1 MAKIENTTVY
11 PIKATPSV
19 NDYFIITDV
28 DDDNATKNCKIS
40 SLSSSIN
47 IYEAIVTVP
56 SPNILNIATSMF
68 TLIPA
73 VSGKYIV
80 PINVVAKLDFGT
92 VAYDF
97 PFAAAIRITTSS
109 AGINS
114 FSGLLGQD
122 FNTAS
127 DLTMSPLSITETR
140 GFLPNENLV
149 LWGVNAFSNATQGDG
164 TLKINIQ
171 YRLVSTL

>member
-92 VAYDF
+92 IAYNFGAGDS
-97 PFAAAIRITTSS
+97 IRITTSS
-109 AGINS
+109 AGVNS
-114 FSGLLGQD
+114 FSGFLGQD
-122 FNTAS
+122 LNTAS
-127 DLTMSPLSITETR
+127 DLTMTSSGISITK